1 MDWQN
6 YKQQI
11 KEFIARGELDQAE
24 KLLREAIDFLKSNNG
39 SVERITVCLDQL
51 GWIYIGREDFQN
63 ASEQYKQALQLK
75 LDALG
80 ENHPVVA
87 RAYKKMATVSY
98 MMNNFPDAERYGKEA
113 LNNFR
118 NSLGNDNEETQQTL
132 KDVAELLRRL
142 NRNVEADIIERSG
155 NKKEDEEK
163 SSRREEVQT
172 FLRISICQKCEL
184 PYDGETC
191 PRCE

>member
-1 MDWQN
+1 MNWQE

-11 KEFIARGELDQAE
+11 KEFISRGELDQAE
-24 KLLREAIDFLKSNNG
+24 KLLHEAIEFLKSNDG

-51 GWIYIGREDFQN
+51 GWIYIGREDFKN
-63 ASEQYKQALQLK
+63 AAEQYKQALGLK

-98 MMNNFPDAERYGKEA
+98 MMNNFADAERYGKEA

-118 NSLGNDNEETQQTL
+118 NSLGNDNEETKQTL

-142 NRNVEADIIERSG
+142 NRNVEADIVERSG
-155 NKKEDEEK
+155 NSTEEENR
-163 SSRREEVQT
+163 SRREEVQT
-172 FLRISICQKCEL
+172 FLRISVCQNCSL
-184 PYDGETC
+184 PYDGEAC
-191 PRCE
+191 PRCQE

>member
-1 MDWQN
+1 MNWQE
-6 YKQQI
+6 YKQNI
-11 KEFIARGELDQAE
+11 KEAIARGSLDE
-24 KLLREAIDFLKSNNG
+24 DESLLFQAIDFLKNNDG

-51 GWIYIGREDFQN
+51 GWIYINREDFAK

-75 LDALG
+75 RDALG

-98 MMNNFPDAERYGKEA
+98 MMNKFSDAERYGKEA

-132 KDVAELLRRL
+132 KDVSELLRRL

-155 NKKEDEEK
+155 KPDKVEK
-163 SSRREEVQT
+163 TRREEVQT
-172 FLRISICQKCEL
+172 FLRISVCQTCEL
-184 PYDGETC
+184 PYDGESC
-191 PRCE
+191 PRCSAI

>member
-1 MDWQN
+1 MNWQE
-6 YKQQI
+6 YKQNI
-11 KEFIARGELDQAE
+11 KEAIARGSLDEAESLLFQAIE
-24 KLLREAIDFLKSNNG
+24 FLKNNDG

-51 GWIYIGREDFQN
+51 GWIYINREDFAK

-75 LDALG
+75 RDALG

-98 MMNNFPDAERYGKEA
+98 MMNNFADAERYGKEA

-132 KDVAELLRRL
+132 KDVSELLRRL

-155 NKKEDEEK
+155 KPDKVEK
-163 SSRREEVQT
+163 TRREEVQT
-172 FLRISICQKCEL
+172 FLRISVCQTCEL
-184 PYDGETC
+184 PYDGESC
-191 PRCE
+191 PRCSSI